1 MYKTHGTEQQWTL
14 PAWLFT
20 LKTLFILISIWLFY
34 VQTLHLQINVSQVGV
49 MPEDNNTSIPSD
61 AVRRFY
67 STCHGNVVIEIDSPL
82 HVWTLT
88 AVQYVKKAAVV
99 QPNAFQLRKIVAQIL
114 RCTLAVF
121 FFLTSSVEFGSL
133 SHQQCNDLWDD
144 LKRNGCITE
153 APPCTERRR
162 TTSCDTRRHYRSATS
177 SYVSPLS
184 IPIAD

>member
-1 MYKTHGTEQQWTL
+1 
-14 PAWLFT
+14 
-20 LKTLFILISIWLFY
+20 

-49 MPEDNNTSIPSD
+49 MPEDNNTSVPSD

-67 STCHGNVVIEIDSPL
+67 STWKRGNRNRQSVTCVDSDRS
-82 HVWTLT
+82 
-88 AVQYVKKAAVV
+88 AVRKKKTAVV

-114 RCTLAVF
+114 RSTLAVF

-144 LKRNGCITE
+144 LKRNGCRTE
-153 APPCTERRR
+153 APPCTARRR
-162 TTSCDTRRHYRSATS
+162 TTSRDTRRHYRSATS